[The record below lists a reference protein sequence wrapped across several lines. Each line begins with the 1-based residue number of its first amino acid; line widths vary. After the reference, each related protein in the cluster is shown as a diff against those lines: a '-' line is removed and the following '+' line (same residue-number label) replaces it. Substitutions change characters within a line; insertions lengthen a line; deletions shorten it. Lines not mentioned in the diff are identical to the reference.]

1 MTEPES
7 SKSRTEGAY
16 DVFLSFR
23 GEDTRKKF
31 IDHLYTALVQAGI
44 HTFRDDNELPRGEE
58 ISDHLLKAIQESKIS
73 IVVFSK
79 GYASSRWCLNELVE
93 ILECKNRKTGQIAL
107 PIFYDIDPSDVRKQ
121 TGSFSEAFDKHEKRY
136 KEKVKEWRKALED
149 AGNLSGWNLNDMEN
163 GHEAKFIQK
172 IIKDVLNKLD
182 PKHLNIP
189 KLLVR
194 TDPLAHN
201 IFDFLS
207 TATDDVRIVGIHGMP
222 GIGKTT
228 IAKVLFNQLCY
239 GFEGSCFLSNINETS
254 RPFNGLALLQKQLL
268 HAILKQD
275 AANISNVDRGMVL
288 IKERLCRKRVLVVA
302 DDVSH
307 LDQLNALMGERSWFG
322 PGSRVIITTRDSS
335 FLLKADQ
342 TYRIEELKPDES
354 LQLFSWHAFKDTKP
368 VEDYIE
374 LSKDAVD
381 YCGGLP
387 LALEVIGACL
397 SGKNKDRWKSVID
410 KLRRIPNRDIQGKL
424 RISFDGLD
432 DDGLQNAFLDIACF
446 FIGRKKEYVEKVLEA
461 RCGYDPEVDLGTLCE
476 RSLIKVTA
484 IGKITMHDLLRDMG
498 REIIREKSPKQPG
511 ARNRIWNQEDAWN
524 VLDQQK
530 GTEVVEGL
538 ALDVRASEAKSLNTG
553 SFAKMRCLNL
563 LQING
568 VHLTG
573 SFKLLSKVLMWIC
586 WFECPLQYLPFD
598 FTLDNLVVLDMQ
610 YSKLRELWK
619 GKKILNKLK
628 ILNLNHSQFL
638 VKTPNLHSSSLQK
651 LRLEGCSSLVEVHQS
666 IGNLKSLIFLN
677 LKRCRSLKIL
687 PESIGDVKSL
697 KRLNISGCSQ
707 LEKLPECM
715 GDMESLTEL
724 LADGIKNELLPS
736 FVHLK
741 YVRKL
746 SLCGY
751 IFCRDSPS
759 PTSWVSQISSWLSLS
774 STSWPLP
781 VLSLIIA
788 STVLNRKH
796 LLPTS
801 FEWRSLKC
809 LKFSNSGLSDRTTNC
824 VDFRGLS
831 SLKELDLSQNNFSSL
846 PSGIGF
852 LPKLSM
858 LSVRE
863 CIKLVSISDLPS
875 NLDCL
880 NAFRCSSMKSVRIP
894 IQSKNSPFMVLEKC
908 YMLEEIQGIEDPSNN
923 YWTIDVDFPSDSS
936 NNFLKSLAE
945 ASCNGDYGYYIG
957 SFPGNMPNWLSYR
970 GEGCSL
976 SFHIPPVFQGL
987 VVWVVSP
994 FDVHS
999 TVNHTIGYQVIIKNK
1014 NNGVQLFEDKIIVVC
1029 SYPRKW
1035 VRYISTSDMAME
1047 EYCGDEE
1054 LELYLASRSSD
1065 RSKGVQCGIH
1075 VIAEETDSFEGS
1087 EWDREINNIE
1097 SRDEELELHLNSG
1110 RKDINVT
1117 ECEVHVI
1124 KELEVGRDRVMPASR
1139 PYRLLPHHP
1148 NYGLIRASTTAQWKA
1163 YLMQKKYRK
1172 VLIFGKGTRTTA

>member
-23 GEDTRKKF
+23 GEDTRKTF
-31 IDHLYTALVQAGI
+31 TDHLYTALVQAGI

-79 GYASSRWCLNELVE
+79 GYASYRWCLNELVE

-121 TGSFSEAFDKHEKRY
+121 TDSFSKAFDKHEERY

-163 GHEAKFIQK
+163 GHEAKFIQE

-182 PKHLNIP
+182 SKHLNIP

-194 TDPLAHN
+194 IDPLARN

-228 IAKVLFNQLCY
+228 IAKVVFNHLCS

-254 RPFNGLALLQKQLL
+254 RQFNGLALLQKQLL
-268 HAILKQD
+268 HDILKQD

-354 LQLFSWHAFKDTKP
+354 FQLFSWHAFKDTKP
-368 VEDYIE
+368 AEDYIE
-374 LSKDAVD
+374 LSKYAVD

-432 DDGLQNAFLDIACF
+432 DDELQNAFLDIACF

-461 RCGYDPEVDLGTLCE
+461 RCGYDPEVDLGTLSE

-511 ARNRIWNQEDAWN
+511 ERNRIWNQEDAWN

-568 VHLTG
+568 
-573 SFKLLSKVLMWIC
+573 
-586 WFECPLQYLPFD
+586 
-598 FTLDNLVVLDMQ
+598 
-610 YSKLRELWK
+610 
-619 GKKILNKLK
+619 ILNKLK
-628 ILNLNHSQFL
+628 IFNLSHSQFL

-651 LRLEGCSSLVEVHQS
+651 LRLEGCSSLVDVHQS
-666 IGNLKSLIFLN
+666 VGNLKSLIFLN

-697 KRLNISGCSQ
+697 KRLNISGYSQ

-724 LADGIKNELLPS
+724 LADGIKNKLLPS

-751 IFCRDSPS
+751 SFCRDSPS
-759 PTSWVSQISSWLSLS
+759 PTSSVSQISSWLSPS

-781 VLSLIIA
+781 VSSSIIA
-788 STVLNRKH
+788 STVLNWKR

-801 FEWRSLKC
+801 FEWRSMKC

-846 PSGIGF
+846 PAGIGF
-852 LPKLSM
+852 LPKLSI
-858 LSVRE
+858 LSVEE

-875 NLDCL
+875 NLHCL

-894 IQSKNSPFMVLEKC
+894 IQSKHSPSMHLNKC
-908 YMLEEIQGIEDPSNN
+908 YMLEEIQGIEGPSNN
-923 YWTIDVDFPSDSS
+923 YWSIDVDFPSDSS

-945 ASCNGDYGYYIG
+945 ASCNGDYGYFID
-957 SFPGNMPNWLSYR
+957 SFPGNMPMPNWLSYR

-999 TVNHTIGYQVIIKNK
+999 TVNYTIGYRVIIKNK
-1014 NNGVQLFEDKIIVVC
+1014 NNGVQLFEDELEVGC

-1035 VRYISTSDMAME
+1035 VRYISISDMAME

-1054 LELYLASRSSD
+1054 LELYLGSQPID
-1065 RSKGVQCGIH
+1065 GSKVVQCGIH
-1075 VIAEETDSFEGS
+1075 VIVEETDSFEGS

-1124 KELEVGRDRVMPASR
+1124 KELEVGRDHRVMPASR
-1139 PYRLLPHHP
+1139 PYRLLPYHP

-1163 YLMQKKYRK
+1163 YLMQKKPRE
-1172 VLIFGKGTRTTA
+1172 VIICGKGTRTTA